1 MAERRKSAKGRKLGS
16 SRRANRQHKQFEG
29 GFAAGLPED
38 PPHHGSD
45 ITEKLQEFFRDCDKE
60 GKGFITRN
68 DMQELEGN
76 FPLSAEELMLVFDKL
91 DTDKNGCLTQ
101 EEFTAAIKECLP
113 AQTTAKE
120 QGEKRNTSEKLYESH
135 GFVPLEEADEEEKQ
149 YFMSL
154 MDNLGADNI
163 FEDQSEIWKLWNQL
177 RQDEPHLLGN
187 LEEFLAKVTS
197 EIRQAKKE
205 KEKLEMTLKKRIVE
219 HNKEVQQLY
228 EEMEQQITKEKERLH
243 SENYMTRKVLS
254 KELKKE
260 LDIKK
265 DEVQHLIGV
274 QTELETQLSTMHS
287 EQQETSTENQ
297 KLKRTNQELESQLEK
312 IREQLQ
318 EAQVRLQVMRETTTQ
333 NKEDEKESDNSEAI
347 GQLCSPDEI
356 QTNPIVN
363 EQEIVKPKSMIQQRS
378 ESVISTYVSDE
389 MPQAILKGPPQMP
402 LETTE
407 SDSVPRNR
415 VISIEEE
422 PLPELMNETHRIF
435 KKEVTSHEEKE
446 TEKTEELSKCIKQEN
461 GSFHQKTQEYKTKIH
476 TAEEVEENP
485 PKQGTTEECGLL
497 QEEVTTHKGKETE
510 GIEIEKIPLPKCIKD
525 ENGIFHQKV
534 QEHNE
539 KKMHTAEELKE
550 KTLKECTEENHGIF
564 PKEVSE
570 HEENAAKTTEVVGE
584 KSPKQ
589 CIIEDRGIL
598 HPQISEYNQK
608 EKQTAEVEKPLLSL
622 SENHGI
628 FHQRVQE
635 EKEKEKHTTEGL
647 DEETLKEGTKED
659 HGVFQREASEY
670 KENETKTIGVDEG
683 SSNQY
688 TNENSGIPPKAT
700 PEHEP
705 NKVQITEVE
714 EPLRSLSENHG
725 IFHQRVQEDKEKE
738 KHTTEGLGEETLK
751 EGTKEDHGVFQREVS
766 EYKENETKTIGV
778 EEGSSNQYTNEN
790 SGIPPKETPEHEPNK
805 VQVTEVEE
813 PLRSLRENHG
823 IFHQEV
829 PKYKEEKTHTLEEEQ
844 NQEKLQEQGNKIS
857 DRTDETAS
865 LMKDTKETPQL
876 SHDQEELPHNPD
888 HIFNVMFVGNSDVG
902 KTSFIRRFHQNQFFS
917 GLGATV
923 GVDFQVKT
931 LTVDDKCFA
940 LRLWD
945 TAGQERFHS
954 VTRQFFR
961 KADGVVIM
969 YDITSEQSF
978 IAVRFW
984 LDCIQE
990 EVGDGVAL
998 LLLGNKADCAADR
1011 KISTETGQ
1019 QLAKEYS
1026 LLFYE
1031 CSAASEFNITEPM
1044 VHLIRLLR
1052 EQEKKIKEKV
1062 LELASQPQ
1070 KARGCCA

>member
-1 MAERRKSAKGRKLGS
+1 
-16 SRRANRQHKQFEG
+16 
-29 GFAAGLPED
+29 
-38 PPHHGSD
+38 

-101 EEFTAAIKECLP
+101 EEFTAAIKTLGFEECLP

-333 NKEDEKESDNSEAI
+333 NKEDENK
-347 GQLCSPDEI
+347 LEI
-356 QTNPIVN
+356 YLFT
-363 EQEIVKPKSMIQQRS
+363 
-378 ESVISTYVSDE
+378 
-389 MPQAILKGPPQMP
+389 QALQSRFKY
-402 LETTE
+402 
-407 SDSVPRNR
+407 
-415 VISIEEE
+415 
-422 PLPELMNETHRIF
+422 LM
-435 KKEVTSHEEKE
+435 K
-446 TEKTEELSKCIKQEN
+446 
-461 GSFHQKTQEYKTKIH
+461 
-476 TAEEVEENP
+476 
-485 PKQGTTEECGLL
+485 
-497 QEEVTTHKGKETE
+497 
-510 GIEIEKIPLPKCIKD
+510 
-525 ENGIFHQKV
+525 
-534 QEHNE
+534 
-539 KKMHTAEELKE
+539 
-550 KTLKECTEENHGIF
+550 
-564 PKEVSE
+564 
-570 HEENAAKTTEVVGE
+570 
-584 KSPKQ
+584 
-589 CIIEDRGIL
+589 
-598 HPQISEYNQK
+598 
-608 EKQTAEVEKPLLSL
+608 
-622 SENHGI
+622 
-628 FHQRVQE
+628 RVQE

-647 DEETLKEGTKED
+647 DE
-659 HGVFQREASEY
+659 
-670 KENETKTIGVDEG
+670 
-683 SSNQY
+683 
-688 TNENSGIPPKAT
+688 
-700 PEHEP
+700 
-705 NKVQITEVE
+705 
-714 EPLRSLSENHG
+714 
-725 IFHQRVQEDKEKE
+725 RVQEDKEKE

-945 TAGQERFHS
+945 TAGQERTRFHS